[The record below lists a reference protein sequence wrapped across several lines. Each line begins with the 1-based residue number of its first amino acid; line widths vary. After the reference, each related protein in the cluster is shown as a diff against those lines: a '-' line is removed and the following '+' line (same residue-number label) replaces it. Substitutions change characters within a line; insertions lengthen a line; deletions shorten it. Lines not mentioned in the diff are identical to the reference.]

1 MKISVIIP
9 FHNEEENVDFV
20 LNEVRNE
27 IRDAEIIAIDD
38 GSTDKTAL
46 MLKKHSSVNVISF
59 KKRFGQSAA
68 LYAGLL
74 KATCPI
80 CVMMDGDGQ
89 NDPRDI
95 SRLVSLLGS
104 ADVVCG
110 RRDDRRDDVLKIIA
124 SRLANFI
131 RRISLGDDISDTGC
145 AMKALRREHVR
156 HIVPFNGFHRYMPN
170 IFGNAGLSVVEMP
183 VNHRPRRF
191 GKSKYSII
199 GRGWRGMRDL
209 LGMKWLMSRQIKW
222 PDDFKL

>member
-20 LNEVRNE
+20 LNEVRKE
-27 IRDAEIIAIDD
+27 IPDAEIIAVDD
-38 GSTDKTAL
+38 GSTDKTGL

-59 KKRFGQSAA
+59 KKRLGQSAA
-68 LYAGLL
+68 LYVGLSR
-74 KATCPI
+74 ATCPI

-95 SRLVSLLGS
+95 PRLVFLLEN

-110 RRDDRRDDVLKIIA
+110 RRNDRKDDISKIMA
-124 SRLANFI
+124 SKLANFI
-131 RRISLGDDISDTGC
+131 RRISLGDNISDTGC
-145 AMKALRREHVR
+145 AIKALRREHVR
-156 HIVPFNGFHRYMPN
+156 HIVPFNGFHRYIPN
-170 IFGNAGLSVVEMP
+170 ILGNVGLSAVEIP

-209 LGMKWLMSRQIKW
+209 LGIKWLMSRQIKW